1 MKSVV
6 VLGSTGS
13 LGVQAL
19 EILKKHADKFQIIGL
34 SAHKNA
40 SLLKKQA
47 KQFNVSKT
55 ATTPGAINALAKL
68 KNADIVLNLISG
80 LAGLAPSLAALKA
93 KKTLLLANKET
104 VVAEGQKL
112 KKYLKQIVPIDSEH
126 NAIFEIL
133 RAYPKN
139 KIEKIYLPCS
149 GGPLWNFTEKQLK
162 KVTLS
167 QVLDHPKWKM
177 GKKISVE
184 SATLINKGLEIIEA
198 HYLFNVPIKNITPF
212 YHPQAKIHGM
222 VKFKNQPLPLA
233 YVSKPDMRE
242 HIENA
247 LLFPD
252 NSKKIHPLHFFPK
265 PLRHKHLKG
274 IEIVLANSGN
284 MKKFLIAEEKI
295 IKKFLDHRINL
306 EDMFDKISLKNKK
319 II

>member
-1 MKSVV
+1 MKKVV

-47 KQFNVSKT
+47 KQFKVSKT
-55 ATTPGAINALAKL
+55 ATTTFAILSLAKL
-68 KNADIVLNLISG
+68 KDADLILNLISG
-80 LAGLAPSLAALKA
+80 LAGLRPSLAALKA

-104 VVAEGQKL
+104 VVAAGPQL
-112 KKYLKQIVPIDSEH
+112 KKHLKQIIPLDSEH

-133 RAYPKN
+133 RANPKE

-149 GGPLWNFTEKQLK
+149 GGPLWNFTEKQLQ
-162 KVTLS
+162 KVTPA
-167 QVLDHPKWKM
+167 QVLNHPRWKM

-198 HYLFNVPIKNITPF
+198 HYLFNVPIANIVPF
-212 YHPQAKIHGM
+212 YHPEAKIHGM
-222 VKFKNQPLPLA
+222 IKFKNHPEPIA
-233 YVSKPDMRE
+233 YVSKPDMKE

-252 NSKKIHPLHFFPK
+252 NSKKIHALHFFPK
-265 PLRHKHLKG
+265 KLHHKHLKG
-274 IEIVLANSGN
+274 IDIVLANFHKN
-284 MKKFLIAEEKI
+284 PKQMKKFLLAEEKAI
-295 IKKFLDHRINL
+295 QKFLSHPKGGICQILRNPR
-306 EDMFDKISLKNKK
+306 
-319 II
+319 